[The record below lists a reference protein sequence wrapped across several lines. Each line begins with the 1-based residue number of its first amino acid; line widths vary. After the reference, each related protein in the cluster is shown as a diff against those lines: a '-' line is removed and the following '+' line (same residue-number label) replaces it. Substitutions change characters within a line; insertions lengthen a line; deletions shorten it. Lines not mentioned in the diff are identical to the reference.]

1 MKRLFIAVKII
12 PEDTFL
18 KPVSSVK
25 YDLHDESI
33 KWVDTANIHITL
45 AFLGDTDE
53 ELIPVLDKMLRERCT
68 GSGSF
73 EIMLRGFGV
82 FRNFR
87 DPKVIWAGIE
97 DSGSMESLHRSI
109 SEGLKEMG
117 FKTDDKPFSP
127 HITIGR
133 IRFIKDRERLKSV
146 LGKYNDT
153 EFQKVAVKEVI
164 LYESILRQTGSIYNS
179 LVMYDL

>member
-12 PEDTFL
+12 PEETLL
-18 KPVSSVK
+18 KTVSSVK
-25 YDLHDESI
+25 YSLQDESI
-33 KWVDTANIHITL
+33 KWIDTGNIHITL
-45 AFLGDTDE
+45 AFLGDTVED
-53 ELIPVLDKMLRERCT
+53 LIPVLDKMLRERCT
-68 GSGSF
+68 GSGGF
-73 EIMLRGFGV
+73 EIKLRGFGV

-97 DSGSMESLHRSI
+97 DSGSLESMHKSI
-109 SEGLKEMG
+109 SGGLKDTG

-146 LGKYNDT
+146 IGKYNDS
-153 EFQKVAVKEVI
+153 EFQKVVVKEVI
-164 LYESILRQTGSIYNS
+164 LYESILRQTGSIYKS
-179 LVMYDL
+179 LGIYQL